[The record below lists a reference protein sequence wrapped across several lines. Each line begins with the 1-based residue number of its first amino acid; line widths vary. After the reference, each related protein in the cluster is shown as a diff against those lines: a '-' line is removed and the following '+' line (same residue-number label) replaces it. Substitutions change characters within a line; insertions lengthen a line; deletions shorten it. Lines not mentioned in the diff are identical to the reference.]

1 MCVFRLDRFANTCV
15 VQFKVDGYTAVV
27 PLKKVVGS
35 STLKE
40 GDDFEVLR
48 NRKETYVATV
58 IALGK

>member
-1 MCVFRLDRFANTCV
+1 MFLDLIDLKTHSL

-40 GDDFEVLR
+40 GDDCEVLS
-48 NRKETYVATV
+48 NIKETYVATF
-58 IALGK
+58 ISLGK